1 MIYVDLDDFSDEYA
15 PQLEAVMPR
24 ILAAYPGFKATLFTI
39 PMRTHTGIIEQW
51 NRAYPGVFQ
60 FAVHGWT
67 HDQGETWNIDYE
79 TAMSWILSKFGKATP
94 KGPEKLHGYV
104 NGFKAPWWKLSYEA
118 ACAFDDAGY
127 WVAINKN
134 SPKEI
139 VQGGVWAYD
148 YQTANQEIITDI
160 YYRDTL
166 EQEGQPSQS
175 FHAWHGHVPTQRPYN
190 AVAPNGIGD
199 VLDTFLGEFSKDAAF
214 GFIDDWITNVYRNAP
229 SSGRI
234 LGGI

>member
-15 PQLEAVMPR
+15 PQLAAVMPR

-60 FAVHGWT
+60 FAVHGFDHVESDDWRVSY
-67 HDQGETWNIDYE
+67 DF
-79 TAMSWILSKFGKATP
+79 AMKRILAHFGKATP

-127 WVAINKN
+127 WVAINKH
-134 SPKEI
+134 SPREI
-139 VQGGVWAYD
+139 LEGGCWAYD
-148 YQTANQEIITDI
+148 YQTANMEIIPDI
-160 YYRDTL
+160 YYSDTS
-166 EQEGQPSQS
+166 EPVGDPPIRY
-175 FHAWHGHVPTQRPYN
+175 FAWHGHVPTQRPYN
-190 AVAPNGIGD
+190 AVAPNGIAD
-199 VLDTFLGEFSKDAAF
+199 VLDRFLTEFPKEAKFA
-214 GFIDDWITNVYRNAP
+214 FIDDWVTAVYRNAP

>member
-24 ILAAYPGFKATLFTI
+24 ILAVYPGFKATLFTI

-60 FAVHGWT
+60 FAVHG
-67 HDQGETWNIDYE
+67 IDHVESDDWRVSYDF
-79 TAMSWILSKFGKATP
+79 AMKRILAHFGKATP

-134 SPKEI
+134 SPPTI
-139 VQGGVWAYD
+139 TAGGCWAYN
-148 YQTANQEIITDI
+148 YQVADEEIIPDIHYLDIREVEGEKVQEI
-160 YYRDTL
+160 
-166 EQEGQPSQS
+166 SS
-175 FHAWHGHVPTQRPYN
+175 WHGHVPTQRPYN
-190 AVAPNGIGD
+190 AVAPNGIAD
-199 VLDTFLGEFSKDAAF
+199 VLDTFLGHFANDAQF
-214 GFIDDWITNVYRNAP
+214 GFIDDWITAVYRNAP

-234 LGGI
+234 LGG